1 MLKNTLL
8 ENELQPHLHE
18 AWSPSPVDL
27 AILVIDRIEARIGAG
42 GAKRRLAAAAGVNRT
57 PLRVVESVESLQ
69 AELEGGVFTTEPG
82 RLEILKQGEV
92 PVVPPRARQHVT
104 PHIAEHARFAVGSK
118 LRKERLGDHAG
129 IKPCRRGAK
138 LRIVVHPLLDFERSQ
153 GVALDT
159 PADSTAV
166 SAVSATEIH
175 GHPSVETGDAAEL
188 PSSQPSPQERTRGLL
203 EKRQVVD
210 VIQDQHVG
218 AVGVRCGAP
227 PAQIGVVYAMVP
239 GITRGGIDAVRVG
252 VRRLEDDPVAGGMA
266 EINLQGV
273 VVGNCR
279 VLVEPEVAETAK
291 GAEVVGVVHAQG
303 VVDQDTLHV
312 TVAGR
317 IAATCPRQHRH
328 ILDPNTIGNLIEVA
342 LGAQMTPQ
350 STHPADTQKV
360 IS

>member
-1 MLKNTLL
+1 M
-8 ENELQPHLHE
+8 
-18 AWSPSPVDL
+18 
-27 AILVIDRIEARIGAG
+27 
-42 GAKRRLAAAAGVNRT
+42 
-57 PLRVVESVESLQ
+57 
-69 AELEGGVFTTEPG
+69 FTTEPG
-82 RLEILKQGEV
+82 RLEILEQGEV

-104 PHIAEHARFAVGSK
+104 PHITEHARFAVGSK

-159 PADSTAV
+159 PANSTAV
-166 SAVSATEIH
+166 SAVSATEID
-175 GHPSVETGDAAEL
+175 GHPGVETGDAAEL
-188 PSSQPSPQERTRGLL
+188 PSSQPIPQERTGGLL
-203 EKRQVVD
+203 EKRQVID

-218 AVGVRCGAP
+218 AVGVRRGAP
-227 PAQIGVVYAMVP
+227 PAQIGVIYAVVP

-291 GAEVVGVVHAQG
+291 GAEVVGVVHAQ
-303 VVDQDTLHV
+303 VVDQDILHV

-317 IAATCPRQHRH
+317 IAAIRPRQYRH

-342 LGAQMTPQ
+342 PGAWSGP
-350 STHPADTQKV
+350 HFPVEAD
-360 IS
+360 